1 MNLRL
6 NRIERMLIGRPG
18 DWCDRNQG
26 KVLLIVLAIMLGAGA
41 V

>member
-1 MNLRL
+1 MNRV
-6 NRIERMLIGRPG
+6 ERFLIGQPG

-26 KVLLIVLAIMLGAGA
+26 KVLLIVLALLIAAGC